1 MVYNSNE
8 TKRIAFVVA
17 ALTGE
22 ELQASQRDA
31 NTIFDILTD
40 PSLGMCHPKQS
51 KLIHECS
58 SREELE
64 SAIFSV
70 LEYWNSSTQLI
81 LYFSGHGEV
90 IRNNYCLKFGEKFYP
105 FRNLLTELETN
116 GVSRA
121 ILILDACHSGAAIG
135 TKSDSSS
142 IIVEEDDIP
151 QGIAI
156 IASSKKTQHSYE
168 LKDGS
173 HSVFTSLL
181 CRGIKTGL
189 DGTPTD
195 NGLISVTDIV
205 TYIQNKLSKEDEF
218 SSYLQTPVF
227 QISKADKAI
236 WITKNITKA
245 TTKQEVENY
254 RDIFQN
260 TYFVKSSDDLRILYE
275 QNAPSYHPCLNATI
289 DDLDLSLL
297 QEYSNK
303 VEPGFF
309 DNQRLQEVLSKLV
322 LYSPILHDEKKFLH
336 KSAVLCFHRTP
347 HMVYPQARSVFVV
360 GNPGAPH
367 FEREDVYGPLSYQ
380 VKQLVQKV
388 ENNIVKKSYIEKNGA
403 RHDVAEINIS
413 VVREMISNAI
423 THRNYDA
430 NSIVKVA
437 VTKEAV
443 EVYNPG
449 SFPYGNSWYKL
460 LKSSLSVSEPTDAA
474 IALYLTNLLVYE
486 GVGRGFSVFKRYIE
500 ENGEDSLTCKEES
513 GIVCVRLLRHT
524 VSQKFIKNDSIVI
537 NLKEYRQTSSP
548 RNIPRIPAINFVGR
562 EKELAAIHK
571 VLQKSNRFILHAIT
585 GMGGIGK
592 TEIAIQYAA
601 QYSDDYPGGICWLNG
616 RQSNLLVQLRRFC
629 QAYMKLEVP
638 QNLSLNE
645 QANWC
650 WINWQPSSGL
660 VLIII
665 DDVTDYLSIFEI
677 LPTEQRFRIL
687 ITTRSR
693 NIDSMISETLI
704 TQLSPEDAM
713 VVLSQHLGKVRVQSE
728 AEAARKLCEWLGY
741 LPLGLTLLG
750 KYIAS
755 DPDLSLAEVLEGL
768 EARRLDNES
777 LNHPEETFTTAQPGL
792 KEAFELSWQELDK
805 TTQDVA
811 ELLSLFAPYV
821 IPWKLVESTCQ
832 RLNWSKADVKNAKK
846 QLYKC
851 NLIERLKEK
860 ERSYKIHP
868 LIKEFLQVKLA
879 QSILIDDLKQAFA
892 TEMVAVAKEISET
905 ITRKNIELAQDAIP
919 HLAEAAQNLTAA
931 MRDEDLMWAF
941 VGLAR
946 FYQGQGFYA
955 LAEPWYEQCL
965 STTRQRLGEE
975 HLDVASSLNNL
986 ALLYQEQGRYDQAEP
1001 LYLQALEIYKRLLGE
1016 EHTDVATGLNN
1027 LGLLYYSQGHY
1038 DQAESLYQQ
1047 ALKMRKRL
1055 LGEEHPDVATT
1066 LNSLALLYYSQGQ
1079 YDQAESLY
1087 QQALEMRKRLL
1098 GEEHP
1103 DVATTLNSLAGL
1115 YRSQGDYA
1123 KAKPLYQKAL
1133 VIYKRLL
1140 GEEHPNVATT
1150 LNNLAGLY
1158 RSQGDYAKAKPLY
1171 QKALVIYKRLLG
1183 EEHPSVAT
1191 TLNNL
1196 ARLYQE
1202 QGYYDQAE
1210 SLYQQALKMTKR
1222 LLGEE
1227 HPDVANSLNNLA
1239 LLYYSQGQYAE
1250 AKPLY
1255 QQALK
1260 MRKRLLGEE
1269 HPDVATTLNSL
1280 AGLYQEQGHYDQAES
1295 LYQQALE
1302 MRKRLLRE
1310 EHPDV
1315 ATTLNNLAGLYQE
1328 QGHYDQAES
1337 LYQQALKIAQQV
1349 LGQEHPNT
1357 VTIYENLK
1365 LVQMTVKNSS
1375 KEI

>member
-1 MVYNSNE
+1 MVDNSNE

-90 IRNNYCLKFGEKFYP
+90 IRNNYCLKFGEKKFYP

-121 ILILDACHSGAAIG
+121 ILILDTCHSGAAIG
-135 TKSDSSS
+135 TKSDGNS

-205 TYIQNKLSKEDEF
+205 TYIHNKLSREDEF

-227 QISKADKAI
+227 QISKADKDI
-236 WITKNITKA
+236 WITKNITKT
-245 TTKQEVENY
+245 TTKQGAENY

-289 DDLDLSLL
+289 DDLDQSLL
-297 QEYSNK
+297 KEYSNK

-309 DNQRLQEVLSKLV
+309 DNQSLQEVLSKLV
-322 LYSPILHDEKKFLH
+322 LYSPILHNGKNFLH

-388 ENNIVKKSYIEKNGA
+388 EENNIVRKSYIEKDGA

-423 THRNYDA
+423 THRSYDA

-449 SFPYGNSWYKL
+449 YFPYDSSWEKRL
-460 LKSSLSVSEPTDAA
+460 ESSLSVSEPTDAA

-513 GIVCVRLLRHT
+513 GIVCVRLLRDT
-524 VSQKFIKNDSIVI
+524 ISQKFIENDY
-537 NLKEYRQTSSP
+537 LKEQRQTPSP
-548 RNIPRIPAINFVGR
+548 RHIPRIPAINFVGR
-562 EKELAAIHK
+562 EEELATIHK
-571 VLQKSNRFILHAIT
+571 ILQKGNRFTLHAIT
-585 GMGGIGK
+585 GIGGIGK

-601 QYSDDYPGGICWLNG
+601 QYSDDYPGGICWLNA
-616 RQSNLLVQLRRFC
+616 RQSNLLVQLRQFF
-629 QAYMKLEVP
+629 QVYMNLVVP
-638 QNLSLNE
+638 QNLSLNR
-645 QANWC
+645 QVNWC
-650 WINWQPSSGL
+650 WINWQPSNGL

-665 DDVTDYLSIFEI
+665 DDVTDFQSVFEV
-677 LPTEQRFRIL
+677 LPTEQRFRVL

-693 NIDSMISETLI
+693 NIDSMISEILI
-704 TQLSPEDAM
+704 DQLSPEDAM
-713 VVLSQHLGKVRVQSE
+713 VVLSKHLGKARVQNE
-728 AEAARKLCEWLGY
+728 AEVARKLCEWLGC

-750 KYIAS
+750 RYIAN
-755 DPDLSLAEVLEGL
+755 DPDLSLAEVLENL
-768 EARRLDNES
+768 EAQRLDNES
-777 LNHPEETFTTAQPGL
+777 LNHPEKTFTTVQLGL

-805 TTQDVA
+805 MTQDVA
-811 ELLSLFAPYV
+811 ELLSLFAPDV
-821 IPWKLVESTCQ
+821 IPWKLVESACQ

-868 LIKEFLQVKLA
+868 LIKEFLQVKLEKSA
-879 QSILIDDLKQAFA
+879 LIDDLKQAFA
-892 TEMVAVAKEISET
+892 TEMAAVAKEISET

-931 MRDEDLMWAF
+931 MRDEDLIWAF

-955 LAEPWYEQCL
+955 LAEPWYEKCL

-986 ALLYQEQGRYDQAEP
+986 ALLYQEQGRYDPAEP
-1001 LYLQALEIYKRLLGE
+1001 LYLQALEIYKRLPGE
-1016 EHTDVATGLNN
+1016 EHPDVATGLNN
-1027 LGLLYYSQGHY
+1027 LGLLYYSQGQY
-1038 DQAESLYQQ
+1038 AKAKPLYQQ
-1047 ALKMRKRL
+1047 ALEVRKRL
-1055 LGEEHPDVATT
+1055 LGEEHPDVATG
-1066 LNSLALLYYSQGQ
+1066 LNNLGLLYYSQGQ

-1103 DVATTLNSLAGL
+1103 DFATTLNSLAGL

-1123 KAKPLYQKAL
+1123 KAKSLYQKAL

-1202 QGYYDQAE
+1202 QGRYVEAE
-1210 SLYQQALKMTKR
+1210 PLYQQALKMTKR

-1227 HPDVANSLNNLA
+1227 HPDVATSLNNLA

-1255 QQALK
+1255 QQALEV
-1260 MRKRLLGEE
+1260 RKRLLGEE

-1302 MRKRLLRE
+1302 MRKRLLGE
-1310 EHPDV
+1310 EHPDF
-1315 ATTLNNLAGLYQE
+1315 ATALNNLAGLYQE

-1337 LYQQALKIAQQV
+1337 LYQQALEIAQQV